1 MREIPSLVPYLQFW
15 LLTACKAEWP
25 GFLTMCS
32 VASFF
37 FLWMCNFKCE
47 MFCIAIIRA
56 GTLCFGVQVFFPHLT
71 FSLDFTDSL
80 PSASACSFKSCT
92 IYFWTIATIWLCST
106 QSSLLLLQLF
116 LDPTD
121 RSCLPIFYFTI
132 SGKFKPI
139 YGRGNMCNT
148 CLFEHCTLYSWML
161 FTGTTLIP
169 GMINIAHLYC
179 Y

>member
-1 MREIPSLVPYLQFW
+1 MRETPSLIPYLQFW
-15 LLTACKAEWP
+15 LLKHVKTEWP

-37 FLWMCNFKCE
+37 FLWMHNFKCE
-47 MFCIAIIRA
+47 MSCVVIIRA
-56 GTLCFGVQVFFPHLT
+56 GTLCFGVQVFFFPHLT
-71 FSLDFTDSL
+71 FSLDFSDSL
-80 PSASACSFKSCT
+80 PSAQKLHNVLVH
-92 IYFWTIATIWLCST
+92 FWTIATIWLCSCST

-121 RSCLPIFYFTI
+121 RSCLPIFYFTV

-148 CLFEHCTLYSWML
+148 CLFEHCTLYS
-161 FTGTTLIP
+161 
-169 GMINIAHLYC
+169 
-179 Y
+179 